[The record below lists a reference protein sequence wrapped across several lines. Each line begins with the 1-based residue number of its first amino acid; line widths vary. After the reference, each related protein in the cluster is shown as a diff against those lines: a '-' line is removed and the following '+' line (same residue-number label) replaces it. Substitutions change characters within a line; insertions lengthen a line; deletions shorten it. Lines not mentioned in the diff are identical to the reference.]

1 MTMSLMHQWHD
12 TICGGVISPRRSL
25 LYVHGAYGC
34 ILGPAFDE
42 AVQQAVNA
50 SLPGLTAQITN
61 ELRQNVDAKNWI
73 AHIEKLFEVLGCADE
88 FKARLSNY
96 KLEGDALSW
105 WKAFKQAKGGEE
117 YVATLSWKDFYDIFF
132 LQYFPRSEQQKYE
145 REYHTIRRR
154 DGEPNGE
161 FMKRFLRLAGFLGKK
176 AGTQEEQAKNF
187 KWALY
192 DWILDGIVNTKG
204 SNQREYDQKGYD
216 GRSYDREGGNGNHRS
231 WRDRDQQDQG
241 RQYNHSSGSS
251 SQKGY
256 SDYAY
261 SLPCETCGKL
271 HPGKACYRVTGAC
284 FSCGSTGHM
293 ARDCP
298 KNDGNGSEGSGND
311 KQAATKGRVFY
322 STTNHA
328 ATDSGT
334 ILGNSLSVR
343 S

>member
-1 MTMSLMHQWHD
+1 MDLPNRVGTVEKRKP
-12 TICGGVISPRRSL
+12 IK
-25 LYVHGAYGC
+25 GAYGC

-132 LQYFPRSEQQKYE
+132 LQYFPR
-145 REYHTIRRR
+145 
-154 DGEPNGE
+154 
-161 FMKRFLRLAGFLGKK
+161 LAGFLGKK

-216 GRSYDREGGNGNHRS
+216 GRSYDREGWKR
-231 WRDRDQQDQG
+231 
-241 RQYNHSSGSS
+241 
-251 SQKGY
+251 QKGY